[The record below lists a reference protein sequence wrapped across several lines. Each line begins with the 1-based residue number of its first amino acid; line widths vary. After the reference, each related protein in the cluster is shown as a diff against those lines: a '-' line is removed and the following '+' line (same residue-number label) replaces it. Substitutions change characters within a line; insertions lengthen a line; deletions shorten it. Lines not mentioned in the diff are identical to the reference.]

1 MVRMRQLGQLFLFG
15 FEGLEPNSHI
25 VRMIGQH
32 GIGGVILFSRNI
44 RDPRQTAR
52 LIQSLQAA
60 SETSLFIGIDEEGG
74 RVSRLCA
81 PFTAYPGNR
90 AMGLSGSPEL
100 AYDFGQALAE
110 ELSAVGIN
118 LDFAPVLDVD
128 TRPDN
133 PVIGTRAFGD
143 DPEQV
148 AALGCALI
156 RGLQDNGV
164 LACGKHFPGHGD
176 TALDSHHDLP
186 RVPHG
191 EARLRQ
197 IEMVPFARAIAGG
210 VETIMTAHVVYTGI
224 DPDRPATLSPRII
237 QRMLREELGFN
248 GVVFSD
254 DLEMKAVAAP
264 WGIEQSCVLA
274 LQAGVDIL
282 TICHNPVQQEK
293 GLQAVRRAVEEGDV
307 SRERIEA
314 ALGRVLDLKRRRLG
328 IPFKADPAAIRK
340 HVGSQA
346 HRKLATRMERY
357 LRA

>member
-1 MVRMRQLGQLFLFG
+1 MERMRQLGQLFLFG
-15 FEGLEPNSHI
+15 FEGLEPNPHI
-25 VRMIGQH
+25 LRMIREY

-52 LIQSLQAA
+52 LIQSLHEP
-60 SETSLFIGIDEEGG
+60 SETPLFIGIDEEGG

-90 AMGLSGSPEL
+90 AVGLSGSPEL

-110 ELSAVGIN
+110 ELLAVGIN

-128 TRPDN
+128 TRPEN

-156 RGLQDNGV
+156 RGLQENGV

-191 EARLRQ
+191 AARLRQ
-197 IEMVPFARAIAGG
+197 IEMVPFARAIAAS
-210 VETIMTAHVVYTGI
+210 VETLMTAHVVYTGI
-224 DPDRPATLSPRII
+224 DADRPATLSPRLI
-237 QRMLREELGFN
+237 QRLLREELGFN

-264 WGIEQSCVLA
+264 WGVEQSCVLA
-274 LQAGVDIL
+274 LQAGVDVL
-282 TICHNPVQQEK
+282 TICHDPVQQEK
-293 GLQAVRRAVEEGDV
+293 GLRAVMRAVEEGEV
-307 SRERIEA
+307 SRERIEGS
-314 ALGRVLDLKRRRLG
+314 LGRILDLKRRRLG
-328 IPFKADPAAIRK
+328 KPFKADPEAIRK
-340 HVGSQA
+340 HVGSEA
-346 HRKLATRMERY
+346 HRKLAARMEGY

>member
-1 MVRMRQLGQLFLFG
+1 MERMRQLGQFFLFG
-15 FEGLEPNSHI
+15 FDGLEPNPHI
-25 VRMIGQH
+25 LRMIEER

-44 RDPRQTAR
+44 RDPQQTAR
-52 LIQSLQAA
+52 LIESLQDA
-60 SETSLFIGIDEEGG
+60 SETPLFIGIDEEGG
-74 RVSRLCA
+74 PVSRLRP

-90 AMGLSGSPEL
+90 AVGLSGSPEL
-100 AYDFGQALAE
+100 AYGFGRALAQ

-128 TRPDN
+128 THRDN

-143 DPEQV
+143 DPEEV

-156 RGLQDNGV
+156 RGLQENGV

-186 RVPHG
+186 RLPHDK
-191 EARLRQ
+191 ARLRG
-197 IEMVPFARAIAGG
+197 IELVPFARAIAAG
-210 VETIMTAHVVYTGI
+210 VETLMTAHVVYTGI
-224 DPDRPATLSPRII
+224 DPDRPATLSPRLI
-237 QRMLREELGFN
+237 QGLLREELGFN

-254 DLEMKAVAAP
+254 DLEMKAVATP

-282 TICHNPVQQEK
+282 IVCHDPVAQEK
-293 GLQAVRRAVEEGDV
+293 GLHAVRRAVETGDLT
-307 SRERIEA
+307 RDQIEA

-328 IPFKADPAAIRK
+328 KPFKADPAVIRK
-340 HVGSQA
+340 HVGSEA
-346 HRKLATRMERY
+346 HGKLAARMASY
-357 LRA
+357 LEA